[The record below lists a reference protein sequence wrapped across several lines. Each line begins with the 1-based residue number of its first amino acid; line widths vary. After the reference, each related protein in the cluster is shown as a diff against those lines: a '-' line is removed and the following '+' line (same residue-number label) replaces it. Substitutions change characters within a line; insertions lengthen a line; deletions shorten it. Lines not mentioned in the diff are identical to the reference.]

1 VILPPIVGSAGKP
14 SHWLNTKIH
23 RMQTTHGEKKKLKR
37 GEERNALRTLRTQKR
52 DGTQS
57 QRRRINRAH
66 SPADVV
72 TKETN
77 RGLPKKKKKS

>member
-1 VILPPIVGSAGKP
+1 
-14 SHWLNTKIH
+14 
-23 RMQTTHGEKKKLKR
+23 MQTTHGEKKKLKR

-72 TKETN
+72 TKETD
-77 RGLPKKKKKS
+77 